1 MRMQEAQPAGPSPL
15 GDALESLRQARRQL
29 EGEER
34 GGAAQAQS
42 PPRSPRQRS
51 PSEAQPG
58 SQGLPPGQGDNARPG
73 QQAQVPG
80 ATPGGTGEE
89 TGKQRQGS
97 GEGASGIGTLPAP
110 VKRGAPT
117 TIVEG
122 GKGPGLHV
130 QGSPSEGG
138 STRLLARALPDWTGA
153 RLPEETI
160 LNSYSRQAETALA
173 RDEVPLKLRAYV
185 KEYFDVIG
193 ISK

>member
-1 MRMQEAQPAGPSPL
+1 
-15 GDALESLRQARRQL
+15 
-29 EGEER
+29 
-34 GGAAQAQS
+34 
-42 PPRSPRQRS
+42 
-51 PSEAQPG
+51 
-58 SQGLPPGQGDNARPG
+58 
-73 QQAQVPG
+73 
-80 ATPGGTGEE
+80 
-89 TGKQRQGS
+89 
-97 GEGASGIGTLPAP
+97 

-122 GKGPGLHV
+122 GNGPGLQV

-138 STRLLARALPDWTGA
+138 SARLLARALPDWTGA

-185 KEYFDVIG
+185 KEYFDFIG